1 MDTLCT
7 YFDRAYLPRGLA
19 LHESLLR
26 HWRDFELF
34 VLCLDEE
41 TERVLTRLDLPRV
54 RLVPLAEL
62 ERFDPALAATRDARS
77 RIGYYFTCTP
87 CFTLYVLGLA
97 RTRRVYYVDADLY
110 FFSPPEPLLDEHD
123 RGSVYVHEQWPDRP
137 GYQPQYGRFNV
148 GLVGFQRD
156 RQGRECLELWRSRCL
171 ESCEAGFHAGG
182 FGDQKYLDEWP
193 TRFDRVVVARH
204 RGVGVAP
211 WNLADHQVSV
221 SADGSHPLVDG
232 VPVVFFH
239 FSGLQAVIPGLFRA
253 GFLEQLS
260 SGARVGLYR
269 PYLRAL
275 TAKARLLRRLGER
288 RTPPLGRMRKASA
301 ALPSLRRLLS
311 NVKQG
316 LRRRSLLLSLGRLV
330 L

>member
-34 VLCLDEE
+34 VLCLDAE

-87 CFTLYVLGLA
+87 CFTLYVLGLT

-110 FFSPPEPLLDEHD
+110 FFSPPAPLLDEHD
-123 RGSVYVHEQWPDRP
+123 RGSVYVHEHRPDRP

-171 ESCEAGFHAGG
+171 ESCEEGFHAGG
-182 FGDQKYLDEWP
+182 FGDQRYLDEWP

-211 WNLADHQVSV
+211 WNLADHQVSL
-221 SADGSHPLVDG
+221 SADGSQPLVDG
-232 VPVVFFH
+232 VPVIFFH
-239 FSGLQAVIPGLFRA
+239 FSGLEVVIPGLVRA
-253 GFLEQLS
+253 GWFDTL
-260 SGARVGLYR
+260 SGAARSVLYR
-269 PYLRAL
+269 PYVRELAG
-275 TAKARLLRRLGER
+275 KARLLRRLGER
-288 RTPPLGRMRKASA
+288 RTPPLGGMRKASA
-301 ALPSLRRLLS
+301 ARPSLRRFLSIVKHGLLS
-311 NVKQG
+311 
-316 LRRRSLLLSLGRLV
+316 RSLLLSVGRLV